1 MFDQRQ
7 GVAAVTALAQV
18 AQAAERLAG
27 ALDGAAGGATHRLRV
42 RGGNTTPPIVVS
54 SWSFSR
60 CHLVLIFHILMIF
73 MMVIVTPFRVN
84 RR

>member
-7 GVAAVTALAQV
+7 GIAAVTALAQV

-27 ALDGAAGGATHRLRV
+27 ALDGAAGGTPHRLRV
-42 RGGNTTPPIVVS
+42 RGGDTNTTRSVVL
-54 SWSFSR
+54 SWSFSKLSSR
-60 CHLVLIFHILMIF
+60 HVFHI
-73 MMVIVTPFRVN
+73 VTITAFCVD